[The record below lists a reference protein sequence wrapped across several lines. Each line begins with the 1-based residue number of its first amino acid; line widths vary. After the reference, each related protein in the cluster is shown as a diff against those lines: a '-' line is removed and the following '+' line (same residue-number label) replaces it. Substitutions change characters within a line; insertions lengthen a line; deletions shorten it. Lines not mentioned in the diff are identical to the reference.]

1 MIMNLKWTFLLLV
14 LVFSC
19 KQKTKPSINKSSVT
33 DKEVK
38 PITTQKS
45 GTTQMIKLINE
56 AQDKINP
63 IRTIYLASSQKAD
76 ILLEKFKNTNNP
88 QEKFQFGTIGGYDL
102 INAGRN
108 EQAIVLLSQ
117 IVEMAA
123 KAGAPPSSIAQAKR
137 LLALAYMRLGETENC
152 LQNPNEDSCIIPI
165 EGKGVYK
172 MTSAVE
178 TAISLY
184 SEMLEADPL
193 DYESIWMLNFA
204 YMTLGKWPQS
214 VPKKF
219 RFPEKSFN
227 SKYKIPKFQSTAN
240 QKGVATVAMSG
251 GCIMDDFN
259 NDGFL
264 DLIATSWGFHDQIK
278 YFQNDGKGGFV
289 DKTYESKLTGL
300 TGGLNCMQTDYNN
313 DGHMDFFVP
322 RGAWFRETGKIPNSL
337 IKNNGD
343 GTFTDVTIESG
354 LLSYYPTQVAVW
366 ADFNL
371 DGNLDVFIGN
381 EATTKFDCPSELFL
395 NNGDGTF
402 KNILNDVGLQGSK
415 GLIKGAAAGDVNND
429 GWPDLYISHLHAK
442 NQLFLNQAKKDGL
455 SFVDISAK
463 AKIEE
468 PINSFP
474 TWFWDYDND
483 GLEDIFVA
491 GYGGDQE
498 QRTAAYFVA
507 QNYLGKYVG
516 GDCRFYKN
524 LGNND
529 FEDKTKDLGVT
540 DAMSAMGSNF
550 GDIDNDGFLDFYL
563 GTGSPQYTDVIPN
576 RMFRN
581 NEGRSFQDVTSA
593 GRVGHAQKGHSISF
607 GDMDNDGDQDI
618 FTVIGGAFQGDV
630 YGDALFENPGND
642 NSWITLR
649 LEGSESNK
657 AAIGAK
663 IKIVSETSTG
673 EANTFYHTVASGSSF
688 GGNSLQLEIGLGDA
702 KKIREISVK
711 WPNRNRNITELKDI
725 SINQILEIKEL

>member
-1 MIMNLKWTFLLLV
+1 MNCKWVIFIFTFFL
-14 LVFSC
+14 SC
-19 KQKTKPSINKSSVT
+19 QSEQKTAPVATAIQK
-33 DKEVK
+33 KENEIGK
-38 PITTQKS
+38 TTRG
-45 GTTQMIKLINE
+45 GTTEMIRLIKE

-63 IRTIYLASSQKAD
+63 IRTIYLASSEKAD
-76 ILLEKFKNTNNP
+76 ILLEKFNNAKSP
-88 QEKFQFGTIGGYDL
+88 QEKFQFGTVGGYDL

-108 EQAIVLLSQ
+108 EQAIVMLSQ
-117 IVEMAA
+117 IVEMAS
-123 KAGAPPSSIAQAKR
+123 KVGAPQSSILQAKR

-152 LQNPNEDSCIIPI
+152 LNNPNEDSCIIPI

-172 MTSAVE
+172 LTSAVE
-178 TAISLY
+178 TAIDLY
-184 SEMLEADPL
+184 SQMLEADPQ
-193 DYESIWMLNFA
+193 DYESMWMLNFA
-204 YMTLGKWPQS
+204 FMTLGKWPSQ
-214 VPKKF
+214 VPKKY
-219 RFPEKSFN
+219 RFPGSSFD
-227 SKYKIPKFQSTAN
+227 SKYKIPKFKSVGTK
-240 QKGVATVAMSG
+240 KGVATVAMSG

-259 NDGFL
+259 NDGYL
-264 DLIATSWGFHDQIK
+264 DLIATSWGFYDQIK
-278 YFQNDGKGGFV
+278 YFQNDGKGSFI
-289 DKTYESKLTGL
+289 DKTYDSKLTGL

-313 DGHMDFFVP
+313 DGHLDFFVP
-322 RGAWFRETGKIPNSL
+322 RGAWFRDTGKLPNSL

-343 GTFTDVTIESG
+343 GTFTDVTIQSG

-366 ADFNL
+366 SDFNL
-371 DGNLDVFIGN
+371 DGNLDLFIGN
-381 EATTKFDCPSELFL
+381 EATEKFDCPSELFL

-402 KNILNDVGLQGSK
+402 TNVLNEAGLSKSK

-429 GWPDLYISHLHAK
+429 GWPDLYLSHLHGK
-442 NQLFLNQAKKDGL
+442 NQLFLNEAKTGVPKFKG
-455 SFVDISAK
+455 ISAT
-463 AKIEE
+463 AKIDE

-498 QRTAAYFVA
+498 QRTAAYFAA

-524 LGNND
+524 LGNNV
-529 FEDKTKDLGVT
+529 FEDKTKELDVT

-581 NEGRSFQDVTSA
+581 SKGKSFQDVTSA
-593 GRVGHAQKGHSISF
+593 GRVGHAQKGHGVSF

-642 NSWITLR
+642 NSWITLK
-649 LEGSESNK
+649 LIGSKSNR

-663 IKIVSETSTG
+663 VKIIGRSKAN
-673 EANTFYHTVASGSSF
+673 EANTYYHTVGSGSSF
-688 GGNSLQLEIGLGDA
+688 GGNSLQLEIGLG
-702 KKIREISVK
+702 KSERIEEITIT
-711 WPNRNRNITELKDI
+711 WPNQKSSKTVLKDVA
-725 SINQILEIKEL
+725 INQILKVEEE